1 MIHNNIND
9 MPAEEAKAVLAGIPR
24 IRMAAEE
31 YDWEAAKRD
40 PAIKY
45 VFNSAAE
52 KFGYDVW
59 NYLIKS
65 GAISIAKQE
74 KLSVG

>member
-1 MIHNNIND
+1 MIYNNVED
-9 MPAEEAKAVLAGIPR
+9 MPAEEAKAILAGILP
-24 IRMAAEE
+24 IWTKAEE
-31 YDWEAAKRD
+31 YDWEAAKKD

-74 KLSVG
+74 KLSAG